1 MTDKRPNTPPNISFV
16 FAQHFRSLQGVR
28 DSFFA
33 CHAGLLELKETH
45 FKSFDAGMP
54 PFFKAASS
62 ITKFEDIRYRAQ
74 VSLLRTALN
83 ELRRLNV
90 SLLEQSRRFL
100 EMQKIAVSNS
110 SNVEKTSQMRSA
122 IESAPK
128 GLNELIESVAQ
139 LLPGGFRSAEELK
152 SLVMLERLLAMS
164 SRPPTADTSAKPP
177 KARLRFVRP
186 DITKSPTDGTKSAL
200 KLVPVGLEIEPGSK
214 MSIDANFVRLVFF
227 TAYTIGLNL
236 SQKLKAIKATST
248 VTK

>member
-1 MTDKRPNTPPNISFV
+1 MTYTRPNTPPNISVV
-16 FAQHFRSLQGVR
+16 FSQHFRSMQGVR

-45 FKSFDAGMP
+45 LKSFDAGMP
-54 PFFKAASS
+54 PFFKAPSS
-62 ITKFEDIRYRAQ
+62 ISKFEDIRYRAQ

-83 ELRRLNV
+83 ELRRINTA
-90 SLLEQSRRFL
+90 LLEQTRRFL

-110 SNVEKTSQMRSA
+110 SDDEKTSQMRLA

-177 KARLRFVRP
+177 KARLRLVRP
-186 DITKSPTDGTKSAL
+186 DNTKSTPDGTKSAL
-200 KLVPVGLEIEPGSK
+200 KLVPVGLEIDPGSK
-214 MSIDANFVRLVFF
+214 MAIDANFVRLVFF

-236 SQKLKAIKATST
+236 SQKIKEIKPTSNAD
-248 VTK
+248 K

>member
-1 MTDKRPNTPPNISFV
+1 MTDKRTNTPPNISVV

-54 PFFKAASS
+54 PFFKSASS

-83 ELRRLNV
+83 ELRRLNAA
-90 SLLEQSRRFL
+90 LLEQTRRFL

-110 SNVEKTSQMRSA
+110 SDDEKKSQMRLA

-128 GLNELIESVAQ
+128 GLNELIESVAK

-164 SRPPTADTSAKPP
+164 TRPATVDTSAKPP
-177 KARLRFVRP
+177 KARLRFIRP
-186 DITKSPTDGTKSAL
+186 DITKSPTDGTKSAI

-236 SQKLKAIKATST
+236 SQKLKAIKSTSN